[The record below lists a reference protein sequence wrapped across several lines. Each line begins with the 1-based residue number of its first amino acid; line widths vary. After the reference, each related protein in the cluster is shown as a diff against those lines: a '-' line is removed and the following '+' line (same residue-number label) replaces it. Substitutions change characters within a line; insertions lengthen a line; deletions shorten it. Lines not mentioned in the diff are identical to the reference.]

1 MPLDF
6 KKIENLLIKKSDQL
20 SLIRIIVEY
29 STLKQKLEN
38 PESQSWYFIKGIE
51 SSKNRLISLKNE
63 FNEIRRIFIETTID
77 ELIEIINENLK
88 YKSHYEKNGMNMV
101 QRMHYSSI
109 ISEIEFAKELMRLKS
124 KTDSLKE
131 IDYYLENPEEFL
143 KFFE

>member
-6 KKIENLLIKKSDQL
+6 KKIENLLIKKRDKS

-38 PESQSWYFIKGIE
+38 PENQSWYFIKGIE

-63 FNEIRRIFIETTID
+63 FNVIRRIFNETTID

-109 ISEIEFAKELMRLKS
+109 ISEIEFAKELIRLKS

-131 IDYYLENPEEFL
+131 IDYYIESPEEFL
-143 KFFE
+143 KFFD